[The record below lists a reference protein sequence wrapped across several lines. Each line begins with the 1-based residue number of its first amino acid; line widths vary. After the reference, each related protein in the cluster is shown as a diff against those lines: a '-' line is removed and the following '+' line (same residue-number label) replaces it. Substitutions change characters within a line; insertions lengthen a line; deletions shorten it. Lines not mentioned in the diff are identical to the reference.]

1 MGIVELPINI
11 LYLILTYFRGTYGAS
26 FTQNRT
32 VSHGIGVKCH
42 ALCNYPHARASP
54 LS

>member
-32 VSHGIGVKCH
+32 HWSEVSRT
-42 ALCNYPHARASP
+42 L
-54 LS
+54 